1 MPRARVRD
9 ALARLALASL
19 CAGTPPAF
27 ANDTTA
33 RAAAAGGVELLKSDD
48 VRMLQETLTISREL
62 VTVRYRF
69 LNESEAR
76 PDDIVSLCFPGQ
88 PRRVS
93 PTVLEFHEVNLVPQ
107 DRLVVYFYS
116 TDGSESAP

>member
-1 MPRARVRD
+1 MSDVHPGID
-9 ALARLALASL
+9 DLARAENVARQLEDVEYIL
-19 CAGTPPAF
+19 GTGRNWKGPIADF
-27 ANDTTA
+27 
-33 RAAAAGGVELLKSDD
+33 
-48 VRMLQETLTISREL
+48 TLRIEK
-62 VTVRYRF
+62 
-69 LNESEAR
+69 AR